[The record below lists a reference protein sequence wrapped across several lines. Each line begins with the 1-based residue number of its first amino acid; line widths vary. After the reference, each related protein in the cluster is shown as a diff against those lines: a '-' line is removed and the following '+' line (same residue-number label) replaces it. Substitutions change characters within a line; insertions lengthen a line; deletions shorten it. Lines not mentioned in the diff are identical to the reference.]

1 LTSLLTQIVS
11 PYGVS
16 VDEAGYLG
24 AAFIVA
30 GLVGAFATG
39 IFIDKTGRHKLIL
52 KIFVPIVG
60 CMFLALIFVGKHNT

>member
-1 LTSLLTQIVS
+1 LTQIVT

-16 VDEAGYLG
+16 VDDAGYLG

-39 IFIDKTGRHKLIL
+39 IFIDKTRRHKLIL
-52 KIFVPIVG
+52 KTFVPVVG
-60 CMFLALIFVGKHNT
+60 FMFLALLFVGKFIYRYQ